1 MSRFNSEI
9 KVLEQQLKK
18 YQKEL
23 QQLHDENASLKQREE
38 GLCRSLVTLQVRD
51 MSPALHNVM
60 SESYRILTHLQQ
72 LALCRAEAALSQPHC
87 PAAAIKPCSCLS
99 AAVVCCA
106 GAL

>member
-60 SESYRILTHLQQ
+60 R
-72 LALCRAEAALSQPHC
+72 
-87 PAAAIKPCSCLS
+87 
-99 AAVVCCA
+99 
-106 GAL
+106 